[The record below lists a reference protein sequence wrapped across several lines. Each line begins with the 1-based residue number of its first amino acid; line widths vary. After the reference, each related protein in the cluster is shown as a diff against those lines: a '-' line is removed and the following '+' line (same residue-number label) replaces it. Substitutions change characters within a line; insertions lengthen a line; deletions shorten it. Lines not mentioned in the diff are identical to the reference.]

1 MFTPEMTYK
10 RIPESI
16 LSANIS
22 WSHKFLTYD
31 FRYGCY
37 PSQLAWLL
45 LHVCSSPNRTYLALL
60 FNNWI
65 MVWDLDRARVGILY
79 RRITRSSFLCYDD
92 PRSFPG
98 TESNPIKL
106 FRASYPLQ
114 IIKKAHWSSVYW
126 QLTRWS
132 NCRPQRSFSP
142 LDHSS
147 SFFLPSLHW
156 LISLCNSVLIVKN
169 DPSS

>member
-1 MFTPEMTYK
+1 MFTPEMRYK

-79 RRITRSSFLCYDD
+79 RRITRSSSLCYDD

-114 IIKKAHWSSVYW
+114 IIKKRRIDRQCIGSW
-126 QLTRWS
+126 RG
-132 NCRPQRSFSP
+132 
-142 LDHSS
+142 D
-147 SFFLPSLHW
+147 
-156 LISLCNSVLIVKN
+156 LIV
-169 DPSS
+169 DRSVPSRPLTTVVLSDYPLYIDWLACAIVS